1 MTTWNGWRIRGEIA
15 GLVVCAGL
23 LGMVLMR
30 NPQAAQEEAAQVLLH
45 ALASGTLQCSNR
57 AVDARHGGESLT
69 VLVIPHV
76 PFGPIVDATG
86 ARNVVLQN
94 WRVYA
99 FSSPTLWL
107 PAARIARNF
116 VEVLDDGESF
126 YPVLNF

>member
-1 MTTWNGWRIRGEIA
+1 MTTWNGWRICGEIA
-15 GLVVCAGL
+15 GVVMCAWL

-45 ALASGTLQCSNR
+45 ALASGTLQCSNS
-57 AVDARHGGESLT
+57 AVDARHGGESLA

-86 ARNVVLQN
+86 ARNVVFQG
-94 WRVYA
+94 WFIHA
-99 FSSPTLWL
+99 FSNPTLWL

-116 VEVLDDGESF
+116 VEVLEDGEYF